1 MHKTVI
7 VLAVAL
13 FSTSLCSTIAEE
25 SVLQSMEREF
35 QAIVKS
41 VQPSVVEVIA
51 TCTATPQKISRNQR
65 TLIDDGLQTAV
76 SYQNIGS
83 GIIIDSAGHIV
94 TTAGVVENADEIE
107 VVFADGECASGTL
120 LGVDVPTDIAV
131 LSVENDNLPQMRI
144 GDSDQID
151 TGSWVITVGSSY
163 GRSPTLSFGTV
174 SGLEILPN
182 RPFYDAIKINASV
195 NPGNSGGA
203 VVNTSGEII
212 GVIAAKMED
221 PYLKQISHWLNMPTP
236 DFPQGQATMLNPGT
250 PFGQIWTRSEIGF
263 AIPINIVK
271 HIAEQL
277 TRHGKVSRGW
287 LGVRL
292 EQDGERT
299 TAVGV
304 RVTGVSKDSPAH
316 KSGIKY
322 RDVIVEFK
330 GEPVHTFLELKKWV
344 ATCPPDTRVTVKI
357 YRDGQFLLQEVV
369 LGNRE

>member
-1 MHKTVI
+1 MYKTVI
-7 VLAVAL
+7 VLAVTL
-13 FSTSLCSTIAEE
+13 FSTYLCSTVAEE

-41 VQPSVVEVIA
+41 VQPSVVEVVA
-51 TCTATPQKISRNQR
+51 TCTATTQKIARDQR
-65 TLIDDGLQTAV
+65 TLIDDESEAV
-76 SYQNIGS
+76 VYYQNIGS
-83 GIIIDSAGHIV
+83 GIIIDSAGHVV
-94 TTAGVVENADEIE
+94 TTAGVVDNADEIE
-107 VVFADGECASGTL
+107 VVFADGERASGTL

-131 LSVENDNLPQMRI
+131 LSVENDSLPQMRI
-144 GDSDQID
+144 GDSDQIN

-163 GRSPTLSFGTV
+163 GQSPTLSFGTV

-203 VVNTSGEII
+203 VVNTSGEIV

-221 PYLKQISHWLNMPTP
+221 PYLKQISQWLSSPTP
-236 DFPQGQATMLNPGT
+236 GLFQTQATMLNAGT
-250 PFGQIWTRSEIGF
+250 SFEQTWTRSDIGF
-263 AIPINIVK
+263 AIPINTVK

-292 EQDGERT
+292 EQERERT

-316 KSGIKY
+316 KSGIRY

-330 GEPVHTFLELKKWV
+330 GKPVHTFLELKKRV
-344 ATCPPDTRVTVKI
+344 ASFSPDTRVTVKI
-357 YRDGQFLLQEVV
+357 NRDGQLLLREVV
-369 LGNRE
+369 LGSRE